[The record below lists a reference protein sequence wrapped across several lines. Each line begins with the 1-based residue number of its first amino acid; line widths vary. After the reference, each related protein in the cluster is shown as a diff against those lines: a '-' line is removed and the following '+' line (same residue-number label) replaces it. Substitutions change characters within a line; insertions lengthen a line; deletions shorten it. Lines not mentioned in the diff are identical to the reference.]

1 MSMSSAFFR
10 FNVKAIALAAAAIVI
25 IHLAANVTITTA
37 QQEQEQQQPLTSQ
50 PTVSSATQNGTT
62 ATTRLFENTNDNFR
76 VQIPEGW
83 VVRDVNNTGYALAAE
98 VTQGYGILAQLCPE
112 GEEEG
117 QQQQQQQQGALTN
130 ASGSSISGSCKQ
142 QPQGEIVHII
152 RYPNLGARLGI
163 AVSDIRDMIPD
174 SILEYEIQKLREVGY
189 RDINIVNSTDTAL
202 LLQYPSE
209 SGVRATVP
217 AKLVEM
223 AYSTSSAPNELR
235 TGYFILTATNG
246 TPPNLESITGYSI
259 FYEGVLGATTAATT
273 EEIRGSISLSPP
285 PTAVRQIVNS
295 FELMASKEAVRA
307 ILTAIAEQRI
317 SSSQTEDV
325 GEEPSELA
333 LASKSLDTTRGMMI
347 IAYSL
352 LVIGVVWK
360 FIGYMRE
367 NRNLRLDE
375 IS

>member
-25 IHLAANVTITTA
+25 THLAANVTITTA
-37 QQEQEQQQPLTSQ
+37 QQEQEQQQLLTSQ

-62 ATTRLFENTNDNFR
+62 ATTRLLENTNDNFR

-83 VVRDVNNTGYALAAE
+83 VVQDVNNTGYALAAE

-117 QQQQQQQQGALTN
+117 RQQQQQQQQQQGALTN

-189 RDINIVNSTDTAL
+189 RDINIVNSTDTTVNIHYTTTEDVPAAN
-202 LLQYPSE
+202 
-209 SGVRATVP
+209 VTVP

-223 AYSTSSAPNELR
+223 AYSTSSAPNEIR
-235 TGYFILTATNG
+235 RGYLILTATNA
-246 TPPNLESITGYSI
+246 TPPNLETVTGYSI
-259 FYEGVLGATTAATT
+259 FYEGASGTTAGEQTT
-273 EEIRGSISLSPP
+273 RPP
-285 PTAVRQIVNS
+285 PSGNLSLPAPVRQVFGS
-295 FELMASKEAVRA
+295 FELIASEETVQD
-307 ILTAIAEQRI
+307 ILAAIAARQAVSIEPNDQVE
-317 SSSQTEDV
+317 EDED
-325 GEEPSELA
+325 EEE
-333 LASKSLDTTRGMMI
+333 D
-347 IAYSL
+347 
-352 LVIGVVWK
+352 
-360 FIGYMRE
+360 
-367 NRNLRLDE
+367 DE
-375 IS
+375 

>member
-1 MSMSSAFFR
+1 MSMSSAFLR
-10 FNVKAIALAAAAIVI
+10 FNVKAIALAVAAIVI

-62 ATTRLFENTNDNFR
+62 ATTRLVENTNDNFR

-117 QQQQQQQQGALTN
+117 QQQQQQGALIN

-189 RDINIVNSTDTAL
+189 RDINIMNSTDTKVNIHYNTTEDVPAAN
-202 LLQYPSE
+202 
-209 SGVRATVP
+209 VTVP

-223 AYSTSSAPNELR
+223 TYSTSSAPNEIR
-235 TGYFILTATNG
+235 RGYLILTATNA
-246 TPPNLESITGYSI
+246 TPPNLETVTGYSI
-259 FYEGVLGATTAATT
+259 FYEGASGTTAAEQTT
-273 EEIRGSISLSPP
+273 TPP
-285 PTAVRQIVNS
+285 PSGNLSLPAPVIQVFNS
-295 FELMASKEAVRA
+295 FGLIASEEAVQFIFNA
-307 ILTAIAEQRI
+307 ITARQAVSIEPNDQVE
-317 SSSQTEDV
+317 EDED
-325 GEEPSELA
+325 EEE
-333 LASKSLDTTRGMMI
+333 D
-347 IAYSL
+347 
-352 LVIGVVWK
+352 
-360 FIGYMRE
+360 
-367 NRNLRLDE
+367 DE
-375 IS
+375 

>member
-1 MSMSSAFFR
+1 MRTSSPFFR

-62 ATTRLFENTNDNFR
+62 ATTRLLENTNDNFR

-83 VVRDVNNTGYALAAE
+83 VIRDVNNTGYALAAE

-117 QQQQQQQQGALTN
+117 QQQQQGALTN

-142 QPQGEIVHII
+142 QPQGEIIHII

-174 SILEYEIQKLREVGY
+174 SILQYEIQKLQELGY
-189 RDINIVNSTDTAL
+189 RDINVISSVDTKMIVYNPGA
-202 LLQYPSE
+202 
-209 SGVRATVP
+209 SGILATVP
-217 AKLVEM
+217 ARIVEM
-223 AYSTSSAPNELR
+223 IYSTDSAPNEIRRGHL
-235 TGYFILTATNG
+235 YLTATNA
-246 TPPNLESITGYSI
+246 TPPSLETITGYSM
-259 FYEGVLGATTAATT
+259 FYEAAAAATT
-273 EEIRGSISLSPP
+273 VRPEEITRSESLPRLSPE
-285 PTAVRQIVNS
+285 VVQILNS
-295 FELMASKEAVRA
+295 FGPIPSQEIVQFTFHARAQQAAV
-307 ILTAIAEQRI
+307 
-317 SSSQTEDV
+317 SNQTDDA
-325 GEEPSELA
+325 GEEPGQSTSA
-333 LASKSLDTTRGMMI
+333 TRYLDSTIVMLI
-347 IAYSL
+347 VYSL

-360 FIGYMRE
+360 FISYMRE
-367 NRNLRLDE
+367 NHSSRLDV

>member
-1 MSMSSAFFR
+1 MRTSSPFFR

-62 ATTRLFENTNDNFR
+62 ATTRLLENTNDNFR

-117 QQQQQQQQGALTN
+117 QQQQQQGALTN

-189 RDINIVNSTDTAL
+189 RDINIMNSTDTTVNIHYTTTEDVPEAN
-202 LLQYPSE
+202 
-209 SGVRATVP
+209 VTVP

-223 AYSTSSAPNELR
+223 AYSTSSAPNEIR
-235 TGYFILTATNG
+235 RGYLILTATNA
-246 TPPNLESITGYSI
+246 TPPNLETVTGYSF
-259 FYEGVLGATTAATT
+259 FYEGASGTTAAEQTT
-273 EEIRGSISLSPP
+273 TPP
-285 PTAVRQIVNS
+285 PSGNLSLPAPVRQVFGS
-295 FELMASKEAVRA
+295 FELIASEETVQD
-307 ILTAIAEQRI
+307 ILAAIATRQAVSIEPNDQVE
-317 SSSQTEDV
+317 ED
-325 GEEPSELA
+325 EEE
-333 LASKSLDTTRGMMI
+333 D
-347 IAYSL
+347 
-352 LVIGVVWK
+352 
-360 FIGYMRE
+360 
-367 NRNLRLDE
+367 DE
-375 IS
+375 

>member
-62 ATTRLFENTNDNFR
+62 ATTRLLENTNDNFR

-117 QQQQQQQQGALTN
+117 QQQQQQGALTN

-189 RDINIVNSTDTAL
+189 RDINIMNSTDTTVNIHYTTTEDVPAAN
-202 LLQYPSE
+202 
-209 SGVRATVP
+209 VTVP

-223 AYSTSSAPNELR
+223 TYSTSSAPNEIR
-235 TGYFILTATNG
+235 RGYLILTATNA
-246 TPPNLESITGYSI
+246 TPPNLETVTGYSI
-259 FYEGVLGATTAATT
+259 FYEGASGTTAAEQTT
-273 EEIRGSISLSPP
+273 TPP
-285 PTAVRQIVNS
+285 PSGNLSLPAPSRQVFGS
-295 FELMASKEAVRA
+295 FELIASEETVQD
-307 ILTAIAEQRI
+307 ILAAIAARQAVSIEPNDQVE
-317 SSSQTEDV
+317 EDED
-325 GEEPSELA
+325 EEE
-333 LASKSLDTTRGMMI
+333 D
-347 IAYSL
+347 
-352 LVIGVVWK
+352 
-360 FIGYMRE
+360 
-367 NRNLRLDE
+367 DE
-375 IS
+375 

>member
-25 IHLAANVTITTA
+25 THLAANVTITNA
-37 QQEQEQQQPLTSQ
+37 QQEQEQQQLLTSE

-62 ATTRLFENTNDNFR
+62 ATTRLLENTNDNFR

-83 VVRDVNNTGYALAAE
+83 VVQDINNTGYALAAE

-117 QQQQQQQQGALTN
+117 QQQGALTN

-174 SILEYEIQKLREVGY
+174 SILEYETQKLREVGY
-189 RDINIVNSTDTAL
+189 RDINIVNSTDTTVNIHYTTTEDVPAAN
-202 LLQYPSE
+202 
-209 SGVRATVP
+209 VTVP

-223 AYSTSSAPNELR
+223 AYSTSSAPNEIR
-235 TGYFILTATNG
+235 RGYLILTATNA
-246 TPPNLESITGYSI
+246 TPPNLETVTGYSI
-259 FYEGVLGATTAATT
+259 FYEGASGTTGAEQT
-273 EEIRGSISLSPP
+273 PP
-285 PTAVRQIVNS
+285 PSGNLSLPAPVRQVFGS
-295 FELMASKEAVRA
+295 FGLIASEETVQD
-307 ILTAIAEQRI
+307 ILAAIAARQAVSIEPNDQVE
-317 SSSQTEDV
+317 EDED
-325 GEEPSELA
+325 EEE
-333 LASKSLDTTRGMMI
+333 D
-347 IAYSL
+347 
-352 LVIGVVWK
+352 
-360 FIGYMRE
+360 
-367 NRNLRLDE
+367 DE
-375 IS
+375 

>member
-117 QQQQQQQQGALTN
+117 QQQQQQGALTN

-189 RDINIVNSTDTAL
+189 RDINIMNSTDTTVNIHYTTTEDVPAAN
-202 LLQYPSE
+202 
-209 SGVRATVP
+209 VTVP

-223 AYSTSSAPNELR
+223 TYSTSSAPNEIR
-235 TGYFILTATNG
+235 RGYLILTATNA
-246 TPPNLESITGYSI
+246 TPPNLETVTGYSI
-259 FYEGVLGATTAATT
+259 FYEGASGTTAAEQTT
-273 EEIRGSISLSPP
+273 TPP
-285 PTAVRQIVNS
+285 PSGNLSLPAPVRQVFGS
-295 FELMASKEAVRA
+295 FELIASEETVQD
-307 ILTAIAEQRI
+307 ILAAIAARQAVSIEPNDQVE
-317 SSSQTEDV
+317 EDED
-325 GEEPSELA
+325 EEE
-333 LASKSLDTTRGMMI
+333 D
-347 IAYSL
+347 
-352 LVIGVVWK
+352 
-360 FIGYMRE
+360 
-367 NRNLRLDE
+367 DE
-375 IS
+375 

>member
-37 QQEQEQQQPLTSQ
+37 QEEQEQQQPLTSQ
-50 PTVSSATQNGTT
+50 PTVSSAAQNGTT
-62 ATTRLFENTNDNFR
+62 ATTRLLENTNDNFR

-117 QQQQQQQQGALTN
+117 QQQQQQGALTN

-189 RDINIVNSTDTAL
+189 RDINIMNSTDTTVNIHYTTTEDVPAAN
-202 LLQYPSE
+202 
-209 SGVRATVP
+209 VTVP

-223 AYSTSSAPNELR
+223 TYSTSSAPNEIR
-235 TGYFILTATNG
+235 RGYLILTATNA
-246 TPPNLESITGYSI
+246 TPPNLETVTGYSI
-259 FYEGVLGATTAATT
+259 FYEGASGTTAAEQTT
-273 EEIRGSISLSPP
+273 TTPPSGNLSLPAP
-285 PTAVRQIVNS
+285 VRQVFGS
-295 FELMASKEAVRA
+295 FELIASEETVQD
-307 ILTAIAEQRI
+307 ILAAIAARQAVSIEPNDQVE
-317 SSSQTEDV
+317 EDED
-325 GEEPSELA
+325 EEE
-333 LASKSLDTTRGMMI
+333 D
-347 IAYSL
+347 
-352 LVIGVVWK
+352 
-360 FIGYMRE
+360 
-367 NRNLRLDE
+367 DE
-375 IS
+375 

>member
-62 ATTRLFENTNDNFR
+62 ATTRLLENTNDNFR

-117 QQQQQQQQGALTN
+117 QQQQGALTN

-189 RDINIVNSTDTAL
+189 RDINIMNSTDTTVNIHYTTTEDVPAAN
-202 LLQYPSE
+202 
-209 SGVRATVP
+209 VTVP

-223 AYSTSSAPNELR
+223 TYSTSSAPNEIR
-235 TGYFILTATNG
+235 RGYLILTATNA
-246 TPPNLESITGYSI
+246 TPPNLETVTGYSI
-259 FYEGVLGATTAATT
+259 FYEGASGTTGAEQT
-273 EEIRGSISLSPP
+273 PP
-285 PTAVRQIVNS
+285 PPPSGNLSLPAPVRQVFGS
-295 FELMASKEAVRA
+295 FELIASEETVQD
-307 ILTAIAEQRI
+307 ILAAIAARQAVSIEPNDQVE
-317 SSSQTEDV
+317 EDED
-325 GEEPSELA
+325 EEE
-333 LASKSLDTTRGMMI
+333 D
-347 IAYSL
+347 
-352 LVIGVVWK
+352 
-360 FIGYMRE
+360 
-367 NRNLRLDE
+367 DE
-375 IS
+375 

>member
-1 MSMSSAFFR
+1 MRTSSPFFR

-62 ATTRLFENTNDNFR
+62 ATTRLLENTNDNFR

-117 QQQQQQQQGALTN
+117 QQQQQGALTN

-189 RDINIVNSTDTAL
+189 RDINIMNSTDTKVNIHYTTTEDVPAAN
-202 LLQYPSE
+202 
-209 SGVRATVP
+209 VTVP

-223 AYSTSSAPNELR
+223 TYSTSSAPNEIR
-235 TGYFILTATNG
+235 RGYLILTATNA
-246 TPPNLESITGYSI
+246 TPPNLETVTGYSI
-259 FYEGVLGATTAATT
+259 FYEGASGTTAAEQTT
-273 EEIRGSISLSPP
+273 TTPPSGNLSLPAP
-285 PTAVRQIVNS
+285 VRQVFGS
-295 FELMASKEAVRA
+295 FELIASEETVQD
-307 ILTAIAEQRI
+307 ILAAIAAQQAVSIEPNDQVE
-317 SSSQTEDV
+317 ED
-325 GEEPSELA
+325 EEE
-333 LASKSLDTTRGMMI
+333 D
-347 IAYSL
+347 
-352 LVIGVVWK
+352 
-360 FIGYMRE
+360 
-367 NRNLRLDE
+367 DE
-375 IS
+375 

>member
-1 MSMSSAFFR
+1 MRTSSPFFR

-62 ATTRLFENTNDNFR
+62 ATTRLLENTNDNFR

-83 VVRDVNNTGYALAAE
+83 VIRDVNNTGYALAAE

-117 QQQQQQQQGALTN
+117 QQQQQGALTN

-189 RDINIVNSTDTAL
+189 RDINIMNSTDTKVNIHYTTTEDVPAAN
-202 LLQYPSE
+202 
-209 SGVRATVP
+209 VTVP

-223 AYSTSSAPNELR
+223 TYSTSSAPNEIR
-235 TGYFILTATNG
+235 RGYLILTATNA
-246 TPPNLESITGYSI
+246 TPPNLETVTGYSI
-259 FYEGVLGATTAATT
+259 FYEGASGTTAAEQTT
-273 EEIRGSISLSPP
+273 TTPPSGNLSLPAP
-285 PTAVRQIVNS
+285 VRQVLGS
-295 FELMASKEAVRA
+295 FELIASEETVQD
-307 ILTAIAEQRI
+307 ILAAIAAQQAVSIEPNDQVE
-317 SSSQTEDV
+317 ED
-325 GEEPSELA
+325 EEE
-333 LASKSLDTTRGMMI
+333 D
-347 IAYSL
+347 
-352 LVIGVVWK
+352 
-360 FIGYMRE
+360 
-367 NRNLRLDE
+367 DE
-375 IS
+375 

>member
-1 MSMSSAFFR
+1 MSMSSAFLR
-10 FNVKAIALAAAAIVI
+10 FNVKAIALAVAAIVI

-62 ATTRLFENTNDNFR
+62 ATTRLLENTNDNFR

-83 VVRDVNNTGYALAAE
+83 VIRDVNNTGYALAAE

-117 QQQQQQQQGALTN
+117 QQQQQGALTN

-142 QPQGEIVHII
+142 QPQGEIIHII

-189 RDINIVNSTDTAL
+189 RDINIMNSTDTTVNIHYTTTEDVPAAN
-202 LLQYPSE
+202 
-209 SGVRATVP
+209 VTVP

-223 AYSTSSAPNELR
+223 AYSTSSAPNEIR
-235 TGYFILTATNG
+235 RGYLILTATNA
-246 TPPNLESITGYSI
+246 TPPNLETVTGYSF
-259 FYEGVLGATTAATT
+259 FYEGASGTTAAEQTT
-273 EEIRGSISLSPP
+273 PP
-285 PTAVRQIVNS
+285 PPSGNLSLPAPVRQVFGS
-295 FELMASKEAVRA
+295 FELIASEETVQD
-307 ILTAIAEQRI
+307 ILAAIAARQAVSIEPNDQVE
-317 SSSQTEDV
+317 ED
-325 GEEPSELA
+325 EEE
-333 LASKSLDTTRGMMI
+333 D
-347 IAYSL
+347 
-352 LVIGVVWK
+352 
-360 FIGYMRE
+360 
-367 NRNLRLDE
+367 DE
-375 IS
+375 

>member
-25 IHLAANVTITTA
+25 THLAANVTITTA
-37 QQEQEQQQPLTSQ
+37 QQEQEQQQLLTSQ

-62 ATTRLFENTNDNFR
+62 ATTRLLENTNDNFR

-83 VVRDVNNTGYALAAE
+83 VVQDVNNTGYALAAE

-117 QQQQQQQQGALTN
+117 QQQQQQGALTN
-130 ASGSSISGSCKQ
+130 VSGSSSSSGSCKQ

-189 RDINIVNSTDTAL
+189 RDINIVNSTDTTVNIHYTTTEDVPAAN
-202 LLQYPSE
+202 
-209 SGVRATVP
+209 VTVP

-223 AYSTSSAPNELR
+223 AYSTSSAPNEIR
-235 TGYFILTATNG
+235 RGYLILTATNA
-246 TPPNLESITGYSI
+246 TPPNLETVTGYSI
-259 FYEGVLGATTAATT
+259 FYEGASGTTAAEQTT
-273 EEIRGSISLSPP
+273 TPP
-285 PTAVRQIVNS
+285 PSGNLSLPAPVRQVFGS
-295 FELMASKEAVRA
+295 FELIASEETVQD
-307 ILTAIAEQRI
+307 ILAAIAARQAVSIEPNDQVE
-317 SSSQTEDV
+317 EDED
-325 GEEPSELA
+325 EEE
-333 LASKSLDTTRGMMI
+333 D
-347 IAYSL
+347 
-352 LVIGVVWK
+352 
-360 FIGYMRE
+360 
-367 NRNLRLDE
+367 DE
-375 IS
+375 

>member
-1 MSMSSAFFR
+1 MRTSSPFFR

-117 QQQQQQQQGALTN
+117 QQQQQQGALTN

-189 RDINIVNSTDTAL
+189 RDINIMNSTDTTVNIHYTTTEDVPAAN
-202 LLQYPSE
+202 
-209 SGVRATVP
+209 VTVP

-223 AYSTSSAPNELR
+223 TYSTSSAPNEIR
-235 TGYFILTATNG
+235 RGYLILTATNA
-246 TPPNLESITGYSI
+246 TPPNLETVTGYSI
-259 FYEGVLGATTAATT
+259 FYEGASGTTAAEQTT
-273 EEIRGSISLSPP
+273 TPP
-285 PTAVRQIVNS
+285 PSGNLSLPAPVRQVFGS
-295 FELMASKEAVRA
+295 FELIASEETVQD
-307 ILTAIAEQRI
+307 ILAAIAARQAVSIEPNDQVE
-317 SSSQTEDV
+317 EDED
-325 GEEPSELA
+325 EEE
-333 LASKSLDTTRGMMI
+333 D
-347 IAYSL
+347 
-352 LVIGVVWK
+352 
-360 FIGYMRE
+360 
-367 NRNLRLDE
+367 DE
-375 IS
+375 

>member
-1 MSMSSAFFR
+1 MRTSSPFFR

-25 IHLAANVTITTA
+25 IHLAANVTVTTA

-62 ATTRLFENTNDNFR
+62 ATTRLLENTNDNFR

-117 QQQQQQQQGALTN
+117 QQQQQQGALTN

-189 RDINIVNSTDTAL
+189 RDINIMNSTDTKVNIHYTTTEDVPAAN
-202 LLQYPSE
+202 
-209 SGVRATVP
+209 VTVP

-223 AYSTSSAPNELR
+223 TYSTSSAPNEIR
-235 TGYFILTATNG
+235 RGYLILTATNA
-246 TPPNLESITGYSI
+246 TPPNLETVTGYSI
-259 FYEGVLGATTAATT
+259 FYEGASGTTAAEQTT
-273 EEIRGSISLSPP
+273 TTPPSGNLSLPAP
-285 PTAVRQIVNS
+285 VRQVLGS
-295 FELMASKEAVRA
+295 FELIASEETVQD
-307 ILTAIAEQRI
+307 ILAAIAAQQAVSIEPNDQVE
-317 SSSQTEDV
+317 ED
-325 GEEPSELA
+325 EEE
-333 LASKSLDTTRGMMI
+333 D
-347 IAYSL
+347 
-352 LVIGVVWK
+352 
-360 FIGYMRE
+360 
-367 NRNLRLDE
+367 DE
-375 IS
+375 

>member
-1 MSMSSAFFR
+1 MRTSSPFFR

-25 IHLAANVTITTA
+25 IHLAADVTITTA

-62 ATTRLFENTNDNFR
+62 ATTRLVENTNDNFR

-117 QQQQQQQQGALTN
+117 QQQQQGALTN
-130 ASGSSISGSCKQ
+130 ASGTSSSISGSCKQ

-189 RDINIVNSTDTAL
+189 RDINIMNSTDTKVNIHYNTTEDVPAAN
-202 LLQYPSE
+202 
-209 SGVRATVP
+209 VTVP

-223 AYSTSSAPNELR
+223 AYSTSSAPNEIR
-235 TGYFILTATNG
+235 RGYLILTATNA
-246 TPPNLESITGYSI
+246 TPPNLETVTGYSI
-259 FYEGVLGATTAATT
+259 FYEGASGTTAAEQTT
-273 EEIRGSISLSPP
+273 TPP
-285 PTAVRQIVNS
+285 PSGNLSLPAPVRQVFGS
-295 FELMASKEAVRA
+295 FELIASEETVQDILAAITARQAVS
-307 ILTAIAEQRI
+307 IEPNDQVE
-317 SSSQTEDV
+317 EDED
-325 GEEPSELA
+325 EEE
-333 LASKSLDTTRGMMI
+333 D
-347 IAYSL
+347 
-352 LVIGVVWK
+352 
-360 FIGYMRE
+360 
-367 NRNLRLDE
+367 DE
-375 IS
+375 

>member
-1 MSMSSAFFR
+1 MRTSSPFFR
-10 FNVKAIALAAAAIVI
+10 FNIKAIALAAAAIVI

-62 ATTRLFENTNDNFR
+62 ATTRLLENTNDNFR

-117 QQQQQQQQGALTN
+117 QQQQQGALTN

-189 RDINIVNSTDTAL
+189 RDINIMNSTDTKVNIHYNTTEDVPAAN
-202 LLQYPSE
+202 
-209 SGVRATVP
+209 VTVP

-223 AYSTSSAPNELR
+223 TYSTSSAPNEIR
-235 TGYFILTATNG
+235 RGYLILTATNA
-246 TPPNLESITGYSI
+246 TPPNLETVTGYSI
-259 FYEGVLGATTAATT
+259 FYEGASGTTAAEQTT
-273 EEIRGSISLSPP
+273 TPP
-285 PTAVRQIVNS
+285 PSGNLSLPAAVRQVFGS
-295 FELMASKEAVRA
+295 FELIASEETVQD
-307 ILTAIAEQRI
+307 ILAAIAAQQAVSIEPNDQVE
-317 SSSQTEDV
+317 EDED
-325 GEEPSELA
+325 EEE
-333 LASKSLDTTRGMMI
+333 D
-347 IAYSL
+347 
-352 LVIGVVWK
+352 
-360 FIGYMRE
+360 
-367 NRNLRLDE
+367 DE
-375 IS
+375 

>member
-1 MSMSSAFFR
+1 MRTSSPFFR

-25 IHLAANVTITTA
+25 IHLAANVTVTTA

-62 ATTRLFENTNDNFR
+62 ATTRLLENTNDNFR

-117 QQQQQQQQGALTN
+117 QQQQQQQGALTN

-189 RDINIVNSTDTAL
+189 RDINIMNSTDTTVNIHYTTTEDVPAAN
-202 LLQYPSE
+202 
-209 SGVRATVP
+209 VTVP

-223 AYSTSSAPNELR
+223 AYSTSSAPNEIR
-235 TGYFILTATNG
+235 RGYLILTATNA
-246 TPPNLESITGYSI
+246 TPPNLETVTGYSF
-259 FYEGVLGATTAATT
+259 FYEGASGTTAAEQTT
-273 EEIRGSISLSPP
+273 TTPPSGNLSLPAP
-285 PTAVRQIVNS
+285 VRQVFGS
-295 FELMASKEAVRA
+295 FELIASEETVQD
-307 ILTAIAEQRI
+307 ILAAIAAQQAVSIEPNDQVE
-317 SSSQTEDV
+317 EDED
-325 GEEPSELA
+325 EEE
-333 LASKSLDTTRGMMI
+333 D
-347 IAYSL
+347 
-352 LVIGVVWK
+352 
-360 FIGYMRE
+360 
-367 NRNLRLDE
+367 DE
-375 IS
+375 

>member
-25 IHLAANVTITTA
+25 ICLAANVTITTA

-62 ATTRLFENTNDNFR
+62 ATTRLLENTNDNFR

-117 QQQQQQQQGALTN
+117 QQQQQQQGALTN

-189 RDINIVNSTDTAL
+189 RDINIVNSTDTTVNIHYTTTEDVPAAN
-202 LLQYPSE
+202 
-209 SGVRATVP
+209 VTVP

-223 AYSTSSAPNELR
+223 AYSTSSAPNEIR
-235 TGYFILTATNG
+235 RGYLILTATNA
-246 TPPNLESITGYSI
+246 TPPNLETVTGYSI
-259 FYEGVLGATTAATT
+259 FYEGASGTTGAEQT
-273 EEIRGSISLSPP
+273 PP
-285 PTAVRQIVNS
+285 PPPSGNLSLPAPVRQVFGS
-295 FELMASKEAVRA
+295 FELIASEETVQD
-307 ILTAIAEQRI
+307 ILAAIAARQAVSIEPNDQVE
-317 SSSQTEDV
+317 EDED
-325 GEEPSELA
+325 EEE
-333 LASKSLDTTRGMMI
+333 D
-347 IAYSL
+347 
-352 LVIGVVWK
+352 
-360 FIGYMRE
+360 
-367 NRNLRLDE
+367 DE
-375 IS
+375 

>member
-1 MSMSSAFFR
+1 MRTSSPFFR

-37 QQEQEQQQPLTSQ
+37 QEEQEQQQPLTSQ
-50 PTVSSATQNGTT
+50 PTVSSAAQNGTT
-62 ATTRLFENTNDNFR
+62 ATTRLLENTNDNFR

-117 QQQQQQQQGALTN
+117 QQQQQQGALTN

-189 RDINIVNSTDTAL
+189 RDINIMNSTDTTVNIHYTTTEDVPAAN
-202 LLQYPSE
+202 
-209 SGVRATVP
+209 VTVP

-223 AYSTSSAPNELR
+223 TYSTSSAPNEIR
-235 TGYFILTATNG
+235 RGYLILTATNA
-246 TPPNLESITGYSI
+246 TPPNLETVTGYSI
-259 FYEGVLGATTAATT
+259 FYEGASGTTAAEQTT
-273 EEIRGSISLSPP
+273 TPP
-285 PTAVRQIVNS
+285 PSGNLSLPAPVRQVFGS
-295 FELMASKEAVRA
+295 FELIASEETVQD
-307 ILTAIAEQRI
+307 ILAAIAARQAVSIEPNDQVE
-317 SSSQTEDV
+317 EDED
-325 GEEPSELA
+325 EEEDD
-333 LASKSLDTTRGMMI
+333 K
-347 IAYSL
+347 
-352 LVIGVVWK
+352 
-360 FIGYMRE
+360 
-367 NRNLRLDE
+367 
-375 IS
+375 